1 MNSQD
6 NTPTPRLPEPGYDR
20 LKDVLRVIP
29 ISRSSWYAAVQDGR
43 INQPIK
49 LGKRTAAWS
58 NHYINFLLSELDA
71 GRRVL

>member
-1 MNSQD
+1 MN
-6 NTPTPRLPEPGYDR
+6 NKTITPPPRLPEPGYAR

-43 INQPIK
+43 IQPPIK

-71 GRRVL
+71 GRRVF

>member
-1 MNSQD
+1 MND
-6 NTPTPRLPEPGYDR
+6 KTITPSTRLPEPGYAR
-20 LKDVLRVIP
+20 LKDVLKVIP

-43 INQPIK
+43 IQQPIK

-71 GRRVL
+71 GRRVF